1 MFTVQRGF
9 YNSLTIADFT
19 ALTAYLG
26 STSVAGDVLL
36 WRFSTRAYGTVNAAN
51 NAVVLATA

>member
-1 MFTVQRGF
+1 MFQVQRSF
-9 YNSLTIADFT
+9 YNFTTLADFT

-26 STSVAGDVLL
+26 ATSAAGDVLL
-36 WRFSTRAYGTVNAAN
+36 WKFTTRAYGTVNAAN